1 MQTLRTVRL
10 TLEPQMATH
19 AGEMFAVLSD
29 PAIYEFENE
38 PPASLEWLSERF
50 SRLESRAS
58 GDGSERWLN
67 WVVRPHGGGLIGY
80 VQASVPAN
88 GLAFIAYELASAYWG
103 QGYGR
108 EAVSAMLVE
117 LAARYD
123 VRQAG
128 AVFKQQNHRSR
139 KLLARLNFM
148 TPSSADREH
157 YRPDADEDLLVLP
170 LGPE

>member
-19 AGEMFAVLSD
+19 AGEMFAVLCD

-38 PPASLEWLSERF
+38 PPASLEWLQDRF
-50 SRLESRAS
+50 TRLESRAS

-67 WVVRPHGGGLIGY
+67 WVVRVSGADLIGY

-88 GLAFIAYELASAYWG
+88 GRAFIAYEVGSAHWG
-103 QGYGR
+103 MGYGR
-108 EAVSAMLVE
+108 EAVNAMLLE

-139 KLLARLNFM
+139 KLLTRLDFM

-157 YRPDADEDLLVLP
+157 YRPDADEDLLVLA
-170 LGPE
+170 LGPG